1 MLGHILSDIRVVT
14 QKESSVLRKIGALSF
29 NLGLHA
35 VILYRISRWL
45 YLHHMMPV
53 ALVVSYVNSVLTG
66 AQISPR
72 AKVGMA
78 FEVMHPQGVIVGT
91 TAVIGDRCQ
100 LASGV
105 VIGQRYGNGDRP
117 TIGNNFS
124 AGTGAKILGLIKIGD
139 YVLVGANSVVLDSLP
154 SGATAVGI
162 PARIVGKY
170 KNEESLAGLQVDF
183 PHLSHDSD
191 IGPREAAAPHF

>member
-1 MLGHILSDIRVVT
+1 VIIGHRY
-14 QKESSVLRKIGALSF
+14 SS
-29 NLGLHA
+29 
-35 VILYRISRWL
+35 
-45 YLHHMMPV
+45 
-53 ALVVSYVNSVLTG
+53 
-66 AQISPR
+66 
-72 AKVGMA
+72 
-78 FEVMHPQGVIVGT
+78 
-91 TAVIGDRCQ
+91 
-100 LASGV
+100 
-105 VIGQRYGNGDRP
+105 GDRP

-139 YVLVGANSVVLDSLP
+139 YVLVGANSVVLDTPP

-191 IGPREAAAPHF
+191 IGPREAATPDF